1 MNSNKKNMTDIDI
14 EQIIDVMSIVCNKL
28 DDQAIQLS
36 TIAAQMIAQN
46 EKLNALTPQSE
57 YIGTKEL
64 ERRFDIKERSQKS
77 YRGRIKNPLP
87 YHQDIE
93 NGKIS
98 YRVSE
103 VEEWKSSQ
111 KVIRDI

>member
-1 MNSNKKNMTDIDI
+1 MNTIKKNDTTDIDI
-14 EQIIDVMSIVCNKL
+14 KQIIDVMNIMCNKL

-36 TIAAQMIAQN
+36 TIAAQMIEQN
-46 EKLNALTPQSE
+46 EKPNALSSQSE

-64 ERRFDIKERSQKS
+64 ERRFDIKEKSQKS
-77 YRGRIKNPLP
+77 YLGRIKNPLP

-93 NGKIS
+93 NGKIN

-103 VEEWKSSQ
+103 V
-111 KVIRDI
+111 